1 MFHLFI
7 LLMTVC
13 FTIPP
18 IHFQHK
24 RPDSAH
30 ILIQKDTTPHVS
42 SIGLFITLLTLFLP

>member
-7 LLMTVC
+7 FLRTVC
-13 FTIPP
+13 FTISP
-18 IHFQHK
+18 INFQNK

-30 ILIQKDTTPHVS
+30 ILIQKDITPYVS